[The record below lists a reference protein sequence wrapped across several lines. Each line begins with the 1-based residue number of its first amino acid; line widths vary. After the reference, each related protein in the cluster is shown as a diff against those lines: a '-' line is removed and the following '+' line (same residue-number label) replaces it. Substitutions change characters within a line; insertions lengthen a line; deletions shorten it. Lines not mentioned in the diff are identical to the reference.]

1 MRFGFVY
8 NFCRQTER
16 QMKRRK
22 VPMTATE
29 RQRKWRAKV
38 RRQKIWGANVD
49 RAARRPSPH
58 REDIDLWPTPP
69 CLTAALIEHVLPTL
83 PNGLIWEC
91 AAGDGHLVDALPPE
105 LTGREVIA
113 SDIVRLRDGFLQL
126 DFVNDPPPPRTR
138 GAIAITNPPYAGS
151 GLGDPFLARTMA
163 LLDSGWL
170 HAAVLLQRADAGG
183 TKGHAEIFNRAVA
196 EFTCCWRPVWIP
208 GSPGGGRWW
217 FSWFVWLAG
226 RSGPP
231 VNTRLIRSNLRTLT

>member
-1 MRFGFVY
+1 
-8 NFCRQTER
+8 
-16 QMKRRK
+16 MKRRK